1 MVGKEGGDL
10 REGVAREGSGE
21 VRAKAR
27 DKESRFLRREGFAL
41 SS

>member
-1 MVGKEGGDL
+1 MVGKEGRE
-10 REGVAREGSGE
+10 REGIAREGSGE

-27 DKESRFLRREGFAL
+27 DKESRFLSREGFVL